1 MDRHH
6 RHHRP
11 EMPLPLP
18 LPLPPPQHQPPG
30 PTSAPA
36 DVAASLGVGRGGRDG
51 QRTRPSGPS
60 EPSENAALSR
70 QIWEVEER
78 MELELRDW
86 ILGSSG
92 NAGSAIGSAS
102 GDGGLSL
109 SRKPGMGIRTELDRA
124 LLRAARSQLLS
135 PQHATTTA
143 TMDPLDHQHGEYY
156 PPLPNTEY
164 PPDPY
169 YAPFASPS
177 TSIQQQQQQQQQQQL
192 QQHNRTP
199 GFVPIYTQH
208 HGTPL
213 SPITPL
219 TPLAQQYPPYPHP
232 ASSSSSPQPLN
243 QYPTSDGGDAEAEAE
258 LKRMRNTAAS
268 ARFRAKKKQREQT
281 LEMQAREK
289 KEALEKL
296 ESRIRELEQE
306 NRFLK
311 GLIMGPKAEEL
322 EELKRQRDEAIE
334 SDRKS
339 LEHKDGVGTD

>member
-1 MDRHH
+1 
-6 RHHRP
+6 
-11 EMPLPLP
+11 MPLPLP

-143 TMDPLDHQHGEYY
+143 TMDPLDHQHG
-156 PPLPNTEY
+156 
-164 PPDPY
+164 D
-169 YAPFASPS
+169 
-177 TSIQQQQQQQQQQQL
+177 
-192 QQHNRTP
+192 
-199 GFVPIYTQH
+199 
-208 HGTPL
+208 
-213 SPITPL
+213 
-219 TPLAQQYPPYPHP
+219 
-232 ASSSSSPQPLN
+232 SPQPLN